1 MIDERARYFARRF
14 QIDPSNLGL
23 YRKDSE
29 FVVYDYDRDHGSL
42 VLCVDAADSTN
53 TFPMDIAEID
63 LRFIEIPDR
72 EIVSIEEA

>member
-1 MIDERARYFARRF
+1 
-14 QIDPSNLGL
+14 
-23 YRKDSE
+23 
-29 FVVYDYDRDHGSL
+29 